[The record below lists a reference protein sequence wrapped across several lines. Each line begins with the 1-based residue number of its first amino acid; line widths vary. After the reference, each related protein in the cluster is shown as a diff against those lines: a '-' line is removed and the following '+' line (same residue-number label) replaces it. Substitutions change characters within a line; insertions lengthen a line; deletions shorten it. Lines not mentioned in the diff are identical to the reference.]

1 MKFLSVCSGIEAAS
15 CAWEPLGFTPIAF
28 SEIEPFPCSVLAH
41 RFPSV
46 PNLGDMTKFKEW
58 NIEPGSVDILVGGTP
73 CQSFSVAGLRGGLED
88 DRGNLALIY
97 CRILQRFKPRW
108 FVWENVP
115 GVLSSNGGRD
125 FGSILGAMVELGYGI
140 AYRILDAQYFGVPQR
155 RRRVFVVGC
164 SGDWRRAAKVLFE
177 PGCLCGDSAK
187 GRKARQAVA
196 ALTANGVGTCGADDN
211 QGQAGHLITHALR
224 GEGFDA
230 SEDGTGRGTP
240 LVAAYQCH
248 GTNIGPM
255 GTLRKGDGN
264 VQSGVPFIAGSLT
277 SHHGNTLDSMSWQG
291 QLIPSTGRLSHCLNA
306 GGMGRQDYETETM
319 IASAYRT
326 AGDGAVYDEGDKT
339 APLTT
344 STDPNANVILQG
356 KQTNAITQKGN
367 ANSPLQALRNEIGEE
382 ETAKWGLGIFD
393 SLQSTDVL
401 RSHLYGKGIRYA
413 TFSRCWPIDCTISRE
428 KDYSE
433 RIMQSLR
440 EAECSRCASQ
450 GWKLPE
456 QLGRQLGA
464 YLSKLSQPGAQA
476 ESFMHDLWKACKGSR
491 LLQQALCE
499 IQEIWRSTNGS
510 RPESYGVRRLTP
522 VECEFLQGFPRN
534 WTLVPHRGKL
544 AADGPRYKAIGNSMC
559 TLVMKWIGERI
570 LKSERETQCKQKR

>member
-15 CAWEPLGFTPIAF
+15 CAWEPLGFTPVAF

-46 PNLGDMTKFKEW
+46 PNLGDMTKFEEW
-58 NIEPGSVDILVGGTP
+58 NIEPGAVDILVGGTP
-73 CQSFSVAGLRGGLED
+73 CQSFSVAGLRGGLTD

-97 CRILQRFKPRW
+97 CRILQKFKPRW
-108 FVWENVP
+108 FAWENVP

-140 AYRILDAQYFGVPQR
+140 AYRVLDAQYFGVPQR

-164 SGDWRRAAKVLFE
+164 LGDWQRAAEVLFE
-177 PGCLCGDSAK
+177 PGCVSGDSKK
-187 GRKARQAVA
+187 GGKARQAVA
-196 ALTANGVGTCGADDN
+196 ALTANGVGTCGADGN
-211 QGQAGHLITHALR
+211 QGQTGHLIAHALR

-264 VQSGVPFIAGSLT
+264 VQSGVPFIAGTLGAN
-277 SHHGNTLDSMSWQG
+277 HGNIRAEQAWTG

-306 GGMGRQDYETETM
+306 GGMGRQDYETETL

-326 AGDGAVYDEGDKT
+326 AGDGAVYDEGDQV

-344 STDPNANVILQG
+344 STDPNANVTLQG
-356 KQTNAITQKGN
+356 KQANASAQKGN
-367 ANSPLQALRNEIGEE
+367 ANSPLQALREEIGEE
-382 ETAKWGLGIFD
+382 ETAKGGLGIFD

-401 RSHLYGKGIRYA
+401 RSILHGRGIRYA
-413 TFSRCWPIDCTISRE
+413 TFSRCWSIDCAISRE
-428 KDYSE
+428 EDYSE
-433 RIMQSLR
+433 RVMQSLR
-440 EAECSRCASQ
+440 EAECSRCPSQ

-464 YLSKLSQPGAQA
+464 YLPKLPQPGPQA
-476 ESFMHDLWKACKGSR
+476 EIFMHDLREACKGSR

-499 IQEIWRSTNGS
+499 IQKVWRSADNS
-510 RPESYGVRRLTP
+510 RKESLGVRRLLP
-522 VECEFLQGFPRN
+522 FECEFLQGFPRN
-534 WTLVPHRGKL
+534 WTLVPHRGKP
-544 AADGPRYKAIGNSMC
+544 AADGPRYKAIGNSMA
-559 TLVMKWIGERI
+559 VPGMRWIGKRI
-570 LKSERETQCKQKR
+570 KEQHR

>member
-15 CAWEPLGFTPIAF
+15 CAWEPLGFTPVAF

-46 PNLGDMTKFKEW
+46 PNLGDMTKFEEW
-58 NIEPGSVDILVGGTP
+58 NIEPGAVDILVGGTP
-73 CQSFSVAGLRGGLED
+73 CQSFSVAGLRGGLTD

-97 CRILQRFKPRW
+97 CRILQKFKPRW
-108 FVWENVP
+108 FAWENVP

-140 AYRILDAQYFGVPQR
+140 AYRVLDAQYFGVPQR

-164 SGDWRRAAKVLFE
+164 LGDWQRAAEVLFE
-177 PGCLCGDSAK
+177 PGCVSGDSKK
-187 GRKARQAVA
+187 GGKARQAVA
-196 ALTANGVGTCGADDN
+196 ALTANGVGTCGADGN
-211 QGQAGHLITHALR
+211 QGQTGHLIAHALR

-264 VQSGVPFIAGSLT
+264 VQSGVPFIAGTLGAN
-277 SHHGNTLDSMSWQG
+277 HGNIRAEQAWTG

-306 GGMGRQDYETETM
+306 GGMGRQDYETETL

-326 AGDGAVYDEGDKT
+326 AGDGAVYDEGDKV

-344 STDPNANVILQG
+344 STDPNANVTLQG
-356 KQTNAITQKGN
+356 KQANASAQKGN
-367 ANSPLQALRNEIGEE
+367 ANSPLQALREEIGEE
-382 ETAKWGLGIFD
+382 ETAKWGLGILD

-401 RSHLYGKGIRYA
+401 RSILHGKGIRYA
-413 TFSRCWPIDCTISRE
+413 TFSRCWSIDCAISRE
-428 KDYSE
+428 EDYSE
-433 RIMQSLR
+433 RVMQSLR

-464 YLSKLSQPGAQA
+464 YLSKLPQPGPQV
-476 ESFMHDLWKACKGSR
+476 EIFMHDLREACKGSR

-499 IQEIWRSTNGS
+499 IQKVWRSADNS
-510 RPESYGVRRLTP
+510 RKESLGVRRLLP
-522 VECEFLQGFPRN
+522 FECEFLQGFPRN
-534 WTLVPHRGKL
+534 WTLVPHRGKP
-544 AADGPRYKAIGNSMC
+544 AADGPRYKAIGNSMAVP
-559 TLVMKWIGERI
+559 VMRWIGKRI
-570 LKSERETQCKQKR
+570 EEQHR